1 MFVAY
6 RILSNLGIRRRG
18 PDIISCPVC
27 GRCEVDLS
35 RIAEEVERR
44 LAPLAAP
51 LKVAVMGCM
60 VNGPGEAR
68 EADIGLACGRG
79 TGVIFKQGEV
89 WRKLEEDE
97 IVDVLVKEAFRLA
110 GE

>member
-1 MFVAY
+1 VAY
-6 RILSNLGIRRRG
+6 RILSSLGIRKRG

-27 GRCEVDLS
+27 GRCEVDIS
-35 RIAEEVERR
+35 RIAEEVEQR
-44 LAPLAAP
+44 LAPVASP

-68 EADIGLACGRG
+68 EADIGVACGRG

-89 WRKLEEDE
+89 WRKLKEAE
-97 IVDVLVKEAFRLA
+97 IVDVLVEEVFRLER